1 MKKLSLFVIIAV
13 VAFLALT
20 YAVVSANKK
29 ADEKNPTSNQVTAT
43 PEPISTAS
51 DAVQPQAQA
60 EELVVVKE
68 NPVEAAGAVHT
79 TQEQAEPVKET
90 TAAVVQEVKPE
101 PSTAPAVKKDT
112 QNQVKP
118 NAAGT
123 TANKAEEKP
132 QASTAPVSAPAN
144 QTGTGTPKVS
154 SPAAIEKPVQE
165 TKIATKEDTQPATA
179 APAVKE
185 ESKKSITFT
194 KKEEVKV
201 VTPAVTPSSAS
212 SSSSSS
218 SSASEEFC
226 EEGC

>member
-29 ADEKNPTSNQVTAT
+29 ADEKNPTSDQVTAT
-43 PEPISTAS
+43 PEPVSTAS
-51 DAVQPQAQA
+51 DAVQPQAQT

-90 TAAVVQEVKPE
+90 TAAIVQEVKPE

-123 TANKAEEKP
+123 AANKAEEEKP
-132 QASTAPVSAPAN
+132 QASTAPAVSAPAN

-154 SPAAIEKPVQE
+154 SPAATEKPVQE

-201 VTPAVTPSSAS
+201 VTPAVTPSS
-212 SSSSSS
+212 SSSS

>member
-29 ADEKNPTSNQVTAT
+29 ADEKNPTSDQVTAT
-43 PEPISTAS
+43 PEPVSTAS

-68 NPVEAAGAVHT
+68 NTVEAAGAVHT

-101 PSTAPAVKKDT
+101 PSTSPAVKKDT

-132 QASTAPVSAPAN
+132 QASTAPAVSAPAN

-154 SPAAIEKPVQE
+154 SPAATEKPVQE
-165 TKIATKEDTQPATA
+165 TKIATKEDTPPATA

-201 VTPAVTPSSAS
+201 VTPAVTPSSS

-218 SSASEEFC
+218 SEEFC